1 MTPSADPV
9 DVFVHT
15 GPAEWWQVLAALG
28 PLAVLLAALIG
39 AVISLRT
46 LRQRAVADSAA
57 LAQKREADNRSEW
70 WNRTQ
75 WALDSSLSADPRRA
89 ELGLGVLAVLAESGL
104 ASPEELEIITVAW
117 EDPLTLAPPPA
128 ATALAPEAIRPG
140 REAASPRPQC
150 TNRSR
155 EAPPRHR
162 PAPRPGHSGLGQGP
176 CRGAAAPRPLDGPP
190 SGLPRSVDT
199 GVRAILSLSPEGE
212 THQAASEPAAP
223 VVSLV
228 T

>member
-1 MTPSADPV
+1 MTPPADPV
-9 DVFVHT
+9 DVVVHT

-39 AVISLRT
+39 AVISLHT
-46 LRQRAVADSAA
+46 LRQRADADTAA

-117 EDPLTLAPPPA
+117 EDPLTLALLGAPA
-128 ATALAPEAIRPG
+128 ATALAPEGTTPG
-140 REAASPRPQC
+140 REAASRD
-150 TNRSR
+150 RSV
-155 EAPPRHR
+155 
-162 PAPRPGHSGLGQGP
+162 QT
-176 CRGAAAPRPLDGPP
+176 AAAKLR
-190 SGLPRSVDT
+190 
-199 GVRAILSLSPEGE
+199 
-212 THQAASEPAAP
+212 
-223 VVSLV
+223 LV
-228 T
+228 TDRRLGRATPDWVKDLAAGPHHRAP

>member
-1 MTPSADPV
+1 VTPSADPV

-28 PLAVLLAALIG
+28 PLAVLLAAVIG

-46 LRQRAVADSAA
+46 LKQRAVADTAS

-117 EDPLTLAPPPA
+117 EEPLTLALPPA
-128 ATALAPEAIRPG
+128 ATALAPEAIGPG
-140 REAASPRPQC
+140 REGASRD
-150 TNRSR
+150 RSV
-155 EAPPRHR
+155 
-162 PAPRPGHSGLGQGP
+162 QT
-176 CRGAAAPRPLDGPP
+176 AAAKLR
-190 SGLPRSVDT
+190 
-199 GVRAILSLSPEGE
+199 
-212 THQAASEPAAP
+212 
-223 VVSLV
+223 LV
-228 T
+228 TDRRLGRATPDWVKDLAAGQQHRVP

>member
-28 PLAVLLAALIG
+28 PLAVLLAAVIG

-46 LRQRAVADSAA
+46 LRQRAAADTAA

-70 WNRTQ
+70 WNRTE
-75 WALDSSLSADPRRA
+75 WALDSSLSADPRRV

-117 EDPLTLAPPPA
+117 EDPLTLALPPAA
-128 ATALAPEAIRPG
+128 ATALAPDAIRPG
-140 REAASPRPQC
+140 REAASRD
-150 TNRSR
+150 RSV
-155 EAPPRHR
+155 
-162 PAPRPGHSGLGQGP
+162 QT
-176 CRGAAAPRPLDGPP
+176 AAAKLR
-190 SGLPRSVDT
+190 
-199 GVRAILSLSPEGE
+199 
-212 THQAASEPAAP
+212 
-223 VVSLV
+223 LV
-228 T
+228 TDRRLGRATPDWVRDLAAGKHDRVP

>member
-1 MTPSADPV
+1 MTPPADPV
-9 DVFVHT
+9 DVVVHT

-39 AVISLRT
+39 AVISLHT
-46 LRQRAVADSAA
+46 LRQRAGADTAA

-117 EDPLTLAPPPA
+117 EDPLARAPGG
-128 ATALAPEAIRPG
+128 TALAPEAIRAG
-140 REAASPRPQC
+140 REAVAGDRRVQTAAAKLRLVTDRRLGRASPDWVRDL
-150 TNRSR
+150 
-155 EAPPRHR
+155 AGGRHHR
-162 PAPRPGHSGLGQGP
+162 VP
-176 CRGAAAPRPLDGPP
+176 
-190 SGLPRSVDT
+190 
-199 GVRAILSLSPEGE
+199 
-212 THQAASEPAAP
+212 
-223 VVSLV
+223 
-228 T
+228 